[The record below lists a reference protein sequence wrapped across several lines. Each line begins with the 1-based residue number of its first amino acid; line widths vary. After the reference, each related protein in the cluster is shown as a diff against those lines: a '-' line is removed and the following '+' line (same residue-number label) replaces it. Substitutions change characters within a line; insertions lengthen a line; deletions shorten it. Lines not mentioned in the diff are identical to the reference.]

1 MSSSS
6 KSPKPMTSE
15 TAPMISEA
23 VHEGDNA
30 LDDSI
35 MHCLWDRTAR
45 WLGLP
50 PGSRLD
56 PTVTIKTLSFPCL
69 GSCDPDDR

>member
-15 TAPMISEA
+15 TPPTISEA

-35 MHCLWDRTAR
+35 MHCLWDRTVV
-45 WLGLP
+45 
-50 PGSRLD
+50 GSDFR
-56 PTVTIKTLSFPCL
+56 PV
-69 GSCDPDDR
+69 DDSIHL